1 MERAG
6 RAQSSARRRRSEST
20 GTVAQLPWR
29 QVRNPYAPAE
39 LLSADQIE
47 AIHNASLQVL
57 EEIGVN
63 VLLPEA
69 REIYRQAGADLDPN
83 STRVRFDR
91 ALIEASVAKAPS
103 RFTLHARNPARN
115 LIFGDNYA
123 NFATVAGAPNL
134 SDLDGG
140 RRSGTLADMGNFIRL
155 AHSLNIIHLIACYP
169 VEPIDIE
176 PNLRHLRATQLV
188 ATLTDK
194 AFSGYALG
202 RRRILDVIEM
212 ARIVRGVADEQLD
225 REPSLY
231 TVVNS
236 NSPLQLDRPMLWGI
250 IAMARRNQV
259 VVLTPFT
266 LAGAMAPITLAG
278 ALAQQNAEALA
289 GIALSQI
296 VRPGAPVIYGGFTSN
311 VDMRSGAPAF
321 GTPEATK
328 AAQIGGQLAR
338 RYRLPYRSSNVN
350 AANAPDVQAAYE
362 SQMSIWGA
370 LTGHCNLLIHAA
382 GWLEGGLCAS
392 FEKFI
397 IDAEML
403 QMMQA
408 YFEPLVVDEATLG
421 LAAMHEVGPGGHFFG
436 AQHTLERYETAFY
449 APLLSDWRSFQAW
462 STDGSI
468 DTTHRA
474 NRIYRKLL
482 QDYQPQPL
490 DPAVAEELDAFVRR
504 RTEEGG
510 APMD

>member
-20 GTVAQLPWR
+20 GAVTQLPWR
-29 QVRNPYAPAE
+29 QLRNPYAPAE
-39 LLSADQIE
+39 LLSADQVE
-47 AIHNASLQVL
+47 AIHEASLTIL
-57 EEIGVN
+57 REIGVN

-69 REIYRQAGADLDPN
+69 REIYRQAGADVDAD

-91 ALIEASVAKAPS
+91 ALIETAVAKAPS
-103 RFTLHARNPARN
+103 RFTLHARNPLRN
-115 LIFGDNYA
+115 LIVGDAYA
-123 NFATVAGAPNL
+123 NFATVAGAPSV

-176 PNLRHLRATQLV
+176 PNLRHLKATQVV

-212 ARIVRGVADEQLD
+212 ARIVRGIADDRLD

-236 NSPLQLDRPMLWGI
+236 NSPLQLDKPMLWGI
-250 IAMARRNQV
+250 IEMARRNQV

-289 GIALSQI
+289 GIALGQI

-311 VDMRSGAPAF
+311 VDMRSGSPAF

-328 AAQIGGQLAR
+328 AAQIGGQMAR
-338 RYRLPYRSSNVN
+338 RYRLPYRSSNAN
-350 AANAPDVQAAYE
+350 ASNAPDVQSAYE
-362 SQMSIWGA
+362 SQMSLWGA
-370 LTGHCNLLIHAA
+370 LMGHCNLLIHAA

-408 YFEPLVVDEATLG
+408 YFEPVVIDEASLG
-421 LAAMHEVGPGGHFFG
+421 LDAVREVGPGGHFFA
-436 AQHTLERYETAFY
+436 AQHTLARYETAFY
-449 APLLSDWRSFQAW
+449 APLLSDWRNFQAW
-462 STDGSI
+462 SADGSV
-468 DTTHRA
+468 DATHRA
-474 NRIYRKLL
+474 NRLCKKLL
-482 QDYQPQPL
+482 QDYQPPSL
-490 DPAVAEELDAFVRR
+490 DPAIAEELDAFVRR
-504 RTEEGG
+504 RTEQGG